1 MWSELVSFRKRLVRS
16 GRHLTPTWRYVF
28 NLRSTISYRLDD
40 HQMNDEAAR
49 IVDHL
54 NRHGIAISSVD
65 RLFGSDSCFEELKH
79 AVEQLETEWSDRI
92 EQARVAAD
100 PGEIGQKTFILQF
113 LGDRPDLDPQ
123 SIYARFALQ
132 PQILE
137 IANSYF
143 GMYTQLRY
151 YNVWHTLR
159 TRGPA
164 RESQL
169 WHHDREDHL
178 ILKLFIY
185 LSDVDAGA
193 GPFTYAP
200 GTHRKGRHRRASES
214 IDEKGVKR
222 WTDDQMSLVI
232 PPDRW
237 IRATGPT
244 GTIVFAD
251 TRGYHKGGLARER
264 DRILYTCLFTSP
276 TSQAPEL
283 FQRPKQMLLPAG
295 KAQARALAMPARGVL
310 A

>member
-1 MWSELVSFRKRLVRS
+1 
-16 GRHLTPTWRYVF
+16 
-28 NLRSTISYRLDD
+28 
-40 HQMNDEAAR
+40 MNDEAAR